1 MAIDSIAA
9 KVLTRA
15 SVAAGPGAA
24 TLPTGADTQGAQGF
38 GASLERLVNS
48 VNETNASANV
58 AIDGMLAGTTDVHD
72 AMIALQRADHT
83 LQFSV
88 QVRNKLMNAYQ
99 EIMRMPV

>member
-1 MAIDSIAA
+1 MPLDPIAA

-15 SVAAGPGAA
+15 ALGSGAA
-24 TLPTGADTQGAQGF
+24 AAPQGAVDGLQSF
-38 GASLERLVNS
+38 GASLSRLVEG
-48 VNETNASANV
+48 VEATNTTANQAV
-58 AIDGMLAGTTDVHD
+58 DGMLGGTVDVHE
-72 AMIALQRADHT
+72 AMIALQKAEHT

>member
-1 MAIDSIAA
+1 MAIDPIAA

-15 SVAAGPGAA
+15 SAAAAASTPATPGGV
-24 TLPTGADTQGAQGF
+24 GAEGF

-48 VNETNASANV
+48 VNETNASANQAV
-58 AIDGMLAGTTDVHD
+58 DGMLAGTTDVHD
-72 AMIALQRADHT
+72 AMIAIQRADHT

>member
-1 MAIDSIAA
+1 MALDPIAA
-9 KVLTRA
+9 KVITSA
-15 SVAAGPGAA
+15 STVGGPARPGAA
-24 TLPTGADTQGAQGF
+24 GGGADGF
-38 GASLERLVNS
+38 GASLERLVEG
-48 VNETNASANV
+48 VNQTNAAANRAV
-58 AIDGMLAGTTDVHD
+58 DGMLAGTTDVHD

>member
-9 KVLTRA
+9 KVITRA
-15 SVAAGPGAA
+15 SAADSMAA
-24 TLPTGADTQGAQGF
+24 SLGSTPAEGEGF
-38 GASLERLVNS
+38 GASLERLVEG
-48 VNETNASANV
+48 VNQTNV
-58 AIDGMLAGTTDVHD
+58 AANKAVDGMLAGTTDVHE

>member
-9 KVLTRA
+9 KVITRA
-15 SVAAGPGAA
+15 SAAGSMAA
-24 TLPTGADTQGAQGF
+24 PLGSASAGGEGF
-38 GASLERLVNS
+38 GASLERLVEG
-48 VNETNASANV
+48 VNQTNV
-58 AIDGMLAGTTDVHD
+58 AANAAVDGMLAGTTDVHE

>member
-9 KVLTRA
+9 KVITRA
-15 SVAAGPGAA
+15 SAAAGSGASA
-24 TLPTGADTQGAQGF
+24 LPAGPEGEGF

-48 VNETNASANV
+48 VNETNQSANV
-58 AIDGMLAGTTDVHD
+58 AIDGMLSGTTDVHD
-72 AMIALQRADHT
+72 AMIAIQRADHT

>member
-9 KVLTRA
+9 KVITRA
-15 SVAAGPGAA
+15 SAAGSAAAAAGQAPAA
-24 TLPTGADTQGAQGF
+24 TETF
-38 GASLERLVNS
+38 GASLERLVEG
-48 VNETNASANV
+48 VNQTNASANDAV
-58 AIDGMLAGTTDVHD
+58 NGMLAGTTDVHE
-72 AMIALQRADHT
+72 AMIALQHADHT

>member
-9 KVLTRA
+9 KVITRA
-15 SVAAGPGAA
+15 SAVGSAAVASGPASGGAE
-24 TLPTGADTQGAQGF
+24 TF
-38 GASLERLVNS
+38 GASLERLVDG
-48 VNETNASANV
+48 VNQTNVSANEAV
-58 AIDGMLAGTTDVHD
+58 DGMLAGTTDVHE
-72 AMIALQRADHT
+72 AMIALQHADHT